1 MTTLPYA
8 LWRVHADGTEEHVGE
23 HPTFGEGW
31 SAGTR
36 AVTVEDR
43 EHALYRAERRVARFG
58 FARLMPRFDAERLPT
73 LFGPVA

>member
-1 MTTLPYA
+1 
-8 LWRVHADGTEEHVGE
+8 
-23 HPTFGEGW
+23 
-31 SAGTR
+31 
-36 AVTVEDR
+36 VTVEDR